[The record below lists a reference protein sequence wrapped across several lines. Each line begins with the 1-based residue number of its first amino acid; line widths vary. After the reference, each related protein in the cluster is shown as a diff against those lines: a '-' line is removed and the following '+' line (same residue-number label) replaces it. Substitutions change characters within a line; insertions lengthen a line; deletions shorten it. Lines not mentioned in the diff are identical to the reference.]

1 MMRLLRDATR
11 YGAVSAVSLAVNM
24 AILLVLVQLLH
35 WGNLIAA
42 TTSFIAGAF
51 VAYGLSVRFVF
62 TQHRLRNRRAE
73 CVTFIAIGAIGLAVN
88 TGLIYLATE
97 RLGLLILVAN
107 GVAAGCS
114 FACNFLARR
123 QILFLATDAHVR

>member
-24 AILLVLVQLLH
+24 AILLVLVQFLH

-42 TTSFIAGAF
+42 TTSFIAGAC

-97 RLGLLILVAN
+97 RLGLHILVAN

-123 QILFLATDAHVR
+123 QILFLATDVHVR

>member
-1 MMRLLRDATR
+1 MTRLLRDATR
-11 YGAVSAVSLAVNM
+11 YAAVSAVSLAINM
-24 AILLVLVQLLH
+24 AILLVLVQFLH
-35 WGNLIAA
+35 WRNLIAA
-42 TTSFIAGAF
+42 STSFIAGAC

-73 CVTFIAIGAIGLAVN
+73 CVTFIAIGAIGLALN
-88 TGLIYLATE
+88 TGVIYLATE
-97 RLGLLILVAN
+97 RLGLHILLAN

-123 QILFLATDAHVR
+123 QILFVATDAHVR

>member
-11 YGAVSAVSLAVNM
+11 YAAVSAVSLAVNM
-24 AILLVLVQLLH
+24 AILLFLVHFLH
-35 WGNLIAA
+35 WGNLTAA

-51 VAYGLSVRFVF
+51 VAYGLSVRYVF
-62 TQHRLRNRRAE
+62 SQHRLRDRRAE

-88 TGLIYLATE
+88 TGVIYLATVF
-97 RLGLLILVAN
+97 LGLNILIAN

-114 FACNFLARR
+114 FACNFVARR
-123 QILFLATDAHVR
+123 QILFVAAEAHGR

>member
-97 RLGLLILVAN
+97 RLGLHILVAN

>member
-11 YGAVSAVSLAVNM
+11 YSDVSAVSLAVNM
-24 AILLVLVQLLH
+24 AILLVLVQCLH

-62 TQHRLRNRRAE
+62 TQYRLRNRRAE

-88 TGLIYLATE
+88 TGVIYLATE
-97 RLGLLILVAN
+97 RLGLHILVAN

-123 QILFLATDAHVR
+123 QILFVAADAHVR